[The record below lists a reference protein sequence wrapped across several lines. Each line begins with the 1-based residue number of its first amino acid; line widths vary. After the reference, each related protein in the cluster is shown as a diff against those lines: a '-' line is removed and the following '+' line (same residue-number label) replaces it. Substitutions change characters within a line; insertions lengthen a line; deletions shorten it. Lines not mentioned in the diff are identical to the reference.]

1 MPTTASALVLC
12 LLELAASPPR
22 LRVDIVFEGTR
33 MQPRR
38 EVSAMEEVTRI
49 WAAYGVDIRRANPDD
64 TRWDRALRL
73 TVVLADYQNPRVVG
87 DVLASISFTDDSPRP
102 TIVMYPTSI
111 ATLVSTTTLLGR
123 NASEWSIDFREFIL
137 GRVLGRAL
145 AHEIGHF
152 LLRSRQHSQAGL
164 MRAHP
169 PVSDLIDPG
178 RQHFVLSPDEM
189 KRLLWVLSTSFQS
202 SSQ

>member
-1 MPTTASALVLC
+1 MPTIASALLLC
-12 LLELAASPPR
+12 LLELTASPPR
-22 LRVDIVFEGTR
+22 LRVDIVFEGTQ
-33 MQPRR
+33 MSPRR
-38 EVSAMEEVTRI
+38 EASAMEEVTRI

-64 TRWDRALRL
+64 TRWDGALRL
-73 TVVLADYQNPRVVG
+73 TVVLADYPRVAG
-87 DVLASISFTDDSPRP
+87 DVLASISFSDDSPRP

-123 NASEWSIDFREFIL
+123 NASEWSIDFQELIL

-152 LLRSRQHSQAGL
+152 LLRSRQHSEAGL

-169 PVSDLIDPG
+169 PVSDLVDPG
-178 RQHFVLSPDEM
+178 RQHFVLSPDEVQQ
-189 KRLLWVLSTSFQS
+189 LLWVRTTFFQS